1 MEKHLAENKK
11 SKKLVFILLSIA
23 IIFGGGYF
31 AYAKWLKSDPA
42 SAVTYQEANVK
53 QGNLTI
59 TVDNSGVIDY
69 GETLTIEAKASGEI
83 AEIYVKEGDT
93 IKAGDP
99 IYRLNDEDLQ
109 IQLAQSYSDL
119 KVAEIR
125 LADLL
130 NTTVDKIN
138 QVNITEKGTV
148 RAPVNGVVTYSIQ
161 TGSTVNISQPV
172 FTITDNKTIPFI
184 AEVYSSAIS
193 QVKVGQ
199 SATISLNDFTGS
211 VKGTVERINNVPHSN
226 GYTMVYDVTIRV
238 DNPGMLNQGM
248 TGTAE
253 IETASGIVQGEGKF
267 DSNDSINV
275 YPKLNST
282 VVKLPIPSGTYVSKG
297 TELMVLDTTALIN
310 SVEMQ
315 KQTITNIELR
325 IKQLQQDLN
334 NLVIKSNYDGTI
346 ESLDI
351 AKGEYVNSSTKV
363 GTLVTKGLVAKVEI
377 DEVDIAKL
385 KLGQEVNLY
394 IEAIPNREYK
404 GTVSYISS
412 TGTVKDGV
420 TTYQVYISFTGSE
433 EVKQGMTVDVSIITA
448 KAENVLMVPSTALVD
463 VKDGKA
469 VRVLENGLV
478 KVKNVEVGISNDT
491 MTEIKSGLT
500 AGEKIITAIINPTN
514 TSSTTSTSKTLLPT
528 TSTRIPGISGGSK

>member
-1 MEKHLAENKK
+1 MEKNLAENKK
-11 SKKLVFILLSIA
+11 SKKLVFIFLSIA

-31 AYAKWLKSDPA
+31 AYAKWFKSDPT

-69 GETLTIEAKASGEI
+69 GETVTIEAKASGEI

-93 IKAGDP
+93 IKAGEP

-119 KVAEIR
+119 KVAQIR

-138 QVNITEKGTV
+138 QVNITEAATV

-184 AEVYSSAIS
+184 AEVYSSAVS

-211 VKGTVERINNVPHSN
+211 VKGTVERISNVAHSN
-226 GYTMVYDVTIRV
+226 GYTMVYDVTLRV

-282 VVKLPIPSGTYVSKG
+282 VVKLPIPSSTYVTKG

-334 NLVIKSNYDGTI
+334 NLVFKSNYDGTI

-363 GTLVTKGLVAKVEI
+363 GTLVTQGLVAKVEI
-377 DEVDIAKL
+377 DETDIAKL

-394 IEAIPNREYK
+394 IQAIPNREYK

-420 TTYQVYISFTGSE
+420 TTYPVYISFTGSE

-448 KAENVLMVPSTALVD
+448 KAENVLMIPSTALVD

-478 KVKNVEVGISNDT
+478 KVNNVEVGLSNDT

-500 AGEKIITAIINPTN
+500 AGEKIITAIINPTS
-514 TSSTTSTSKTLLPT
+514 TTTSTSKSLLPT